1 MKRKSIAVLALCL
14 IFVTVAA
21 AFALTAC
28 NKEIPEDIKDHSKL
42 FFYRA
47 NDDNA
52 SYSAYFQ
59 PPEKVIIPEKLYV
72 PAQYIGFPVTYAAIS
87 RSFTSEANLNKIKYV
102 YMPECVIGGSIA
114 IATPFTYNIRNKSVK
129 LVEFIYDP
137 EDSYYTVIDGKRYQ
151 DCFEYVLV
159 NFPKPPKT
167 PCNISYAP
175 SKYQYPSDFIFI
187 RHEKSAE

>member
-28 NKEIPEDIKDHSKL
+28 NKEIPEDIKDHSNL
-42 FFYRA
+42 FFYKA

-59 PPEKVIIPEKLYV
+59 PPKDLIIPEKLYV
-72 PAQYIGFPVTYAAIS
+72 PAQYSGFPVTYAAIS
-87 RSFTSEANLNKIKYV
+87 RNFTSEANLNKIKYV
-102 YMPECVIGGSIA
+102 YMPECVKGGSIE

-129 LVEFIYDP
+129 LVEFMYPYESRYDIMTDGEHYDSWRYCVMSKFSQPNP
-137 EDSYYTVIDGKRYQ
+137 E
-151 DCFEYVLV
+151 
-159 NFPKPPKT
+159 
-167 PCNISYAP
+167 CNRARSTQNYL
-175 SKYQYPSDFIFI
+175 YPANFIFI